1 MEILLLL
8 CMLRISNKYSNE
20 EYTPSF
26 SIDVFIQVLHII
38 IFIVISFSLI
48 RNDNF
53 VFKFFFFINILI
65 IFYKI
70 KELILDIIFNH
81 KENKNTNGDN
91 NKEER

>member
-20 EYTPSF
+20 EYIPSLG
-26 SIDVFIQVLHII
+26 IDVFIQVLHII

-53 VFKFFFFINILI
+53 VSKFFFFIDILI

-70 KELILDIIFNH
+70 KELILDILDII
-81 KENKNTNGDN
+81 ENKNTNGDN

>member
-20 EYTPSF
+20 EYAPNF
-26 SIDVFIQVLHII
+26 GIDVFIQVLHII

-48 RNDNF
+48 CNDNF
-53 VFKFFFFINILI
+53 VFKFFFFIDILI

>member
-20 EYTPSF
+20 EYAPNF
-26 SIDVFIQVLHII
+26 GIDVFIQVLHII

-48 RNDNF
+48 CNDNF
-53 VFKFFFFINILI
+53 VFKFFFFMDILI

-70 KELILDIIFNH
+70 KELILDILDII
-81 KENKNTNGDN
+81 ENKNTYDDN